1 MKKITSFIL
10 VCVLFLT
17 GCAQSAE
24 KGITT
29 QSNEIQTSIED
40 EKAREITST
49 ESLKETLS
57 SQESLNDLSSNLT
70 NGYAPE
76 KEENNFSSLNDPNLL
91 QYVEDTV
98 YTRLVDD
105 FHSENYVIEN
115 VNAIY
120 ISKEYLEEVAYN
132 SQSNIWFG
140 HTLDELEEQ
149 FDDNKYVF
157 TLSEDGSTVVTNFE
171 DYDDTYDKVIKN
183 VAIGSG
189 IILVCVVV
197 SVATAGAATPT
208 VSMVFAASAKT
219 ATSFALSSG
228 MIGGVSSGIITGI
241 QTGDMNQAAKA
252 AALSGSEGFKWGA
265 ITGAVVGGV
274 SELSAINRVTK
285 SAEKATEYSEGT
297 ADIIENGSKEPRI
310 IKSSAKS
317 FEGATE
323 YARGA
328 VEITDDLPAWRQA
341 ELRALNEYGGYEQLS
356 YLDGE
361 LVDFGTPGATRP
373 DVIVD
378 MGDHLE
384 AIEVKYYNL
393 ESAGCRSTLYS
404 ELEREVTDR
413 VTNLPVG
420 STQRII
426 LDVTDRGFSADTV
439 DC

>member
-228 MIGGVSSGIITGI
+228 MIGGVSSGIVP
-241 QTGDMNQAAKA
+241 
-252 AALSGSEGFKWGA
+252 S
-265 ITGAVVGGV
+265 
-274 SELSAINRVTK
+274 R
-285 SAEKATEYSEGT
+285 
-297 ADIIENGSKEPRI
+297 
-310 IKSSAKS
+310 
-317 FEGATE
+317 
-323 YARGA
+323 
-328 VEITDDLPAWRQA
+328 
-341 ELRALNEYGGYEQLS
+341 LR
-356 YLDGE
+356 DG
-361 LVDFGTPGATRP
+361 
-373 DVIVD
+373 
-378 MGDHLE
+378 
-384 AIEVKYYNL
+384 
-393 ESAGCRSTLYS
+393 
-404 ELEREVTDR
+404 
-413 VTNLPVG
+413 
-420 STQRII
+420 
-426 LDVTDRGFSADTV
+426 
-439 DC
+439 